1 VAQEVLKTRALPVFG
16 QNWVFKRPHFKGQ
29 TMTGIENLNPSVFD
43 PQAVDPKTA
52 KFNKKLEELLATMP
66 RAYSR
71 TPQEVREDR
80 ESGKSWMGP
89 IRRLDEGQDRVVR
102 GLGREVP
109 VRVFVPDEVHGV
121 YLHMHGGGFVLCH
134 PDHFDEALAATAKNC
149 KVAVVSVDY
158 RLAPEHPYPAAA
170 DDCETVAVWMTE
182 NAKSEFGTERLVIGG
197 ESAGANLSV
206 VTLLRMRDRHGFTG
220 FLGANLVYGCFDISM
235 TPSQRNWG
243 ERELIISTR
252 TIEWFNDH
260 YVPQKEKRTE
270 PDVSPLYADLSN
282 LPPALFTVG
291 TLDPL
296 LDDSLFM
303 HVRWLAAGN
312 PSELAVYPG
321 GTHVFNMF
329 PTKIA
334 REANKKILHFITE
347 TAEES
352 A

>member
-1 VAQEVLKTRALPVFG
+1 
-16 QNWVFKRPHFKGQ
+16 
-29 TMTGIENLNPSVFD
+29 MTGIENLNPSVFD
-43 PQAVDPKTA
+43 PKAVDPETA
-52 KFNKKLEELLATMP
+52 KFNKNLQALLAALPPAHSM
-66 RAYSR
+66 
-71 TPQEVREDR
+71 TPQQVREER

-89 IRRLDEGQDRVVR
+89 IKRLDEGQDRVVR
-102 GLGREVP
+102 ALGREVP
-109 VRVFVPDEVHGV
+109 IRIFVPEEIRGV

-134 PDHFDEALAATAKNC
+134 PYHFDETLEATARNC

-158 RLAPEHPYPAAA
+158 RLAPEHPYPSAA
-170 DDCETVAVWMTE
+170 DDCESAAVWLTE
-182 NAKSEFGTERLVIGG
+182 NAKLEFGTERLIIGG

-206 VTLLRMRDRHGFTG
+206 VTLTRMRDRHGFTG
-220 FLGANLVYGCFDISM
+220 FSGANLVYGCFDISM

-243 ERELIISTR
+243 ETNLIISTPM
-252 TIEWFNDH
+252 IEWFNDH
-260 YVPQKEKRTE
+260 YVPQKENRDD
-270 PDVSPLYADLSN
+270 PDVSPLYADLAN
-282 LPPALFTVG
+282 LPHALFTVG

-334 REANKKILHFITE
+334 AAANNKIFDFIAK

>member
-1 VAQEVLKTRALPVFG
+1 
-16 QNWVFKRPHFKGQ
+16 
-29 TMTGIENLNPSVFD
+29 MTGIENLNGSVFD
-43 PQAVDPKTA
+43 PQAVDPQTA
-52 KFNKKLEELLATMP
+52 EFNKKLEELLATMP
-66 RAYSR
+66 RAYLR
-71 TPQEVREDR
+71 TPEEVREDR
-80 ESGKSWMGP
+80 ESGNSWMGP
-89 IRRLDEGQDRVVR
+89 IKRLDEGQDRVVR
-102 GLGREVP
+102 GLGRDVP
-109 VRVFVPDEVHGV
+109 VRVFLPDEVHGV

-134 PDHFDEALAATAKNC
+134 PDHFDEALAATARNC

-158 RLAPEHPYPAAA
+158 RLAPENPYPAAA
-170 DDCETVAVWMTE
+170 DDCEAVAVWLSE
-182 NAKSEFGTERLVIGG
+182 NVKPEFGTERLIIGG
-197 ESAGANLSV
+197 ESAGANLSA
-206 VTLLRMRDRHGFTG
+206 VTLIRMRDGHGFTG
-220 FLGANLVYGCFDISM
+220 FLGANLVYGCYDISM

-243 ERELIISTR
+243 ERDLIISTR
-252 TIEWFNDH
+252 MIEWFNDH
-260 YVPQKEKRTE
+260 YVPQKEIRTD
-270 PDVSPLYADLSN
+270 PDVSPLYADLSS

-303 HVRWLAAGN
+303 HARWLAAGN

-334 REANKKILHFITE
+334 GEANKKIFHFIAK

>member
-1 VAQEVLKTRALPVFG
+1 
-16 QNWVFKRPHFKGQ
+16 
-29 TMTGIENLNPSVFD
+29 MTGIEDLNPRVFD
-43 PQAVDPKTA
+43 PEAVDPETA
-52 KFNKKLEELLATMP
+52 EFNRKLQALLATMP
-66 RAYSR
+66 PAHSM
-71 TPQEVREDR
+71 TPQEVREQR

-89 IRRLDEGQDRVVR
+89 IKRLDEGQDRVVR
-102 GLGREVP
+102 GRSREVP
-109 VRVFVPDEVHGV
+109 IRVFVPDEVHGV

-134 PDHFDEALAATAKNC
+134 PYYFDEALAGTARKC

-158 RLAPEHPYPAAA
+158 RLAPEYPYPAAA
-170 DDCETVAVWMTE
+170 EDCETVAVWLAE
-182 NAKSEFGTERLVIGG
+182 NAKTEFGTTRLIIGG
-197 ESAGANLSV
+197 ESAGGNLSV
-206 VTLLRMRDRHGFTG
+206 VTLIRMRDRHGFTG

-235 TPSQRNWG
+235 TPSQSNWG
-243 ERELIISTR
+243 NRNLIISTP

-260 YVPQKEKRTE
+260 YVPQKEKRTD

-312 PSELAVYPG
+312 PSELVVYPG

-329 PTKIA
+329 PIKIA
-334 REANKKILHFITE
+334 REANKKIFHFIAK